1 MLKIV
6 WLYWKSM
13 NIYGDYGNILAL
25 EKQLKIHG
33 LKYQIIRY
41 DIGDKFPEDADIV
54 IGGGGQDSS
63 QNKIQ
68 DDLMAIAPKL
78 IELAKKGVPMLMI
91 CGMYQLFGNYFE
103 TSNGEKIKGLNI
115 LEAVKTVAGD
125 ERLIGNIVVKDD
137 RFGDVVGYENH
148 SGQTYLS
155 GKVKPF
161 GKVKNGCG
169 NNMTGSSEGAIYK
182 NIIGTYL
189 HGPILPKNPRV
200 TLFLIEKAL
209 ENKKHELP
217 AVTFENIEEK
227 QKLKRITKIAKEIAK
242 SRPR

>member
-41 DIGDKFPEDADIV
+41 DIGDKFPKDADIV

-115 LEAVKTVAGD
+115 LEGVKTVAGD

-189 HGPILPKNPRV
+189 HGPILPKNPNV
-200 TLFLIEKAL
+200 TDYLIKAAL
-209 ENKKHELP
+209 DNKYGTYDFIELNNDIELNANKHMVEL
-217 AVTFENIEEK
+217 
-227 QKLKRITKIAKEIAK
+227 LKK
-242 SRPR
+242 SIK